1 VKDETRRWV
10 EAGIILAKEPLV
22 VVMCPVCQRAPLEVM
37 DQALGGKKVERHMRC
52 PLCGAYNSI
61 LLERT

>member
-1 VKDETRRWV
+1 VTAETRRWV
-10 EAGIILAKEPLV
+10 EAGITLSKEPKA
-22 VVMCPVCQRAPLEVM
+22 VVMCPVCQRAPLGVM
-37 DQALGGKKVERHMRC
+37 DQILGERKVERHMRC

>member
-1 VKDETRRWV
+1 
-10 EAGIILAKEPLV
+10 V
-22 VVMCPVCQRAPLEVM
+22 VNCTVYQRAPLEVM
-37 DQALGGKKVERHMRC
+37 DQALGDKKVERHMRC